1 MQTANGALWRH
12 FVMHGEHEGRRFRF
26 SCTPQLPS
34 DAKAAYAE
42 AQALAQAA
50 AGTIALPQTLL
61 QQPSQEEQQQQ
72 QSHPGHLAICAKLF
86 GSPFQVCQ

>member
-26 SCTPQLPS
+26 TCAPQLPS

-50 AGTIALPQTLL
+50 AGTNALPQQLL
-61 QQPSQEEQQQQ
+61 QQPSQQEQQQQ
-72 QSHPGHLAICAKLF
+72 YDPGHLAICSKLF
-86 GSPFQVCQ
+86 GSPFQV